1 MNDQRQSTVTVLL
14 GAVRAGNDAAFDELF
29 PLVYEELKGLAHA
42 QRRGWQGDDTM
53 NTSALVHEA
62 YLKLA
67 AHDHLDWESRAHFR
81 SVAARAMRQI
91 LIDYARG
98 KKARK
103 RGGDLVA
110 VTFDEMRI
118 EESDGDRE
126 LSDER
131 ADSLIALDEA
141 LKRLAERDERQSRV
155 VVCRFFGGMTIRDT
169 AVALG
174 VSTATVER
182 DWARAK
188 AWLYRDMRRAEVEQ
202 EE

>member
-14 GAVRAGNDAAFDELF
+14 GAIRAGNDAAFDELF

-98 KKARK
+98 KKAQK

-110 VTFDEMRI
+110 VTFDEMRL
-118 EESDGDRE
+118 EESDGGAG
-126 LSDER
+126 LSEER
-131 ADSLIALDEA
+131 ADSLIALDGA
-141 LKRLAERDERQSRV
+141 LDRLAERDQRPSQV
-155 VVCRFFGGMTIRDT
+155 VVCRFFGGMTIPDT
-169 AVALG
+169 AAALG
-174 VSTATVER
+174 ISTATVER
-182 DWARAK
+182 DWAMAK
-188 AWLYRDMRRAEVEQ
+188 AWLYRDMRKAQGE
-202 EE
+202 